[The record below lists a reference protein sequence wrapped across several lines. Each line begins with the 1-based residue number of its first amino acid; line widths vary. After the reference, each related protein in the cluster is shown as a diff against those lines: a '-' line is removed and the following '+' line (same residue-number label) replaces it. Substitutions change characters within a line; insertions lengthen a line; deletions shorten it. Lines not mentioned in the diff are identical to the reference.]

1 MAETVFVG
9 GLGMAISMGGIV
21 VLAAI
26 AGTLC
31 LVLENKLAGS
41 REH

>member
-1 MAETVFVG
+1 MAETVFLG

-31 LVLENKLAGS
+31 FVLEKKLESG